1 MNKLELYCVTDK
13 RVEQLEKT
21 NYYLAAVGKE
31 RLPKNYLRCDTGD
44 NIFYK
49 EEYYSELTF
58 HYWFWK
64 NKLDIKSD
72 NWIGFCQ
79 KRRFW
84 IDKAYSNMKID
95 NKKVF

>member
-13 RVEQLEKT
+13 RVEQLETT
-21 NYYLAAVGKE
+21 NYNLAAVGKE
-31 RLPKNYLRCDTGD
+31 RLPENYLRCDNGD

-72 NWIGFCQ
+72 KWIGFVR
-79 KRRFW
+79 KEDFG
-84 IDKAYSNMKID
+84 
-95 NKKVF
+95 